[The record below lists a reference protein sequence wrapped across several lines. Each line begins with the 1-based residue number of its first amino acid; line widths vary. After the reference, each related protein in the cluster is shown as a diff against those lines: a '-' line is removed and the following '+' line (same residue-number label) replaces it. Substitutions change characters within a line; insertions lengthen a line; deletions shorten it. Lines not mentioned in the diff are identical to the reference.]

1 MASLFKIRRERYFLL
16 NNFFAVERFLSA
28 PVQSSHFVSPLSLQ
42 SEPPKYQAA
51 KALPYSCMTESK
63 HPLLYLID
71 DLKSDLGMFS
81 RSQFLALRLIL
92 WIEFFLLL
100 KDRAS
105 ELLSNSFPLPNHWDY
120 TISSAHTKIK
130 KRWNPKVGLLLCPV
144 ASHRHL
150 LQRSFKDSCF
160 VGDLKARS
168 LQHLIRRAD
177 RFSHS
182 HPSSG
187 SSLTKIWMWMRERA
201 LQADT
206 MWTIRWEETERH
218 GTCPGLQEIS
228 RAFKKR

>member
-81 RSQFLALRLIL
+81 RSLPCDWFYG
-92 WIEFFLLL
+92 FLLL

-120 TISSAHTKIK
+120 TISSAHTIK
-130 KRWNPKVGLLLCPV
+130 KMKSKSWPASMSCSFSKAFASKGL
-144 ASHRHL
+144 
-150 LQRSFKDSCF
+150 
-160 VGDLKARS
+160 
-168 LQHLIRRAD
+168 
-177 RFSHS
+177 
-182 HPSSG
+182 
-187 SSLTKIWMWMRERA
+187 
-201 LQADT
+201 
-206 MWTIRWEETERH
+206 
-218 GTCPGLQEIS
+218 
-228 RAFKKR
+228 